1 MKSRSRSIHVNFD
14 HDPSLNNTT
23 NSENDYFGIRTYL
36 AFDSKGQVPEKKD
49 QKRSPSTV
57 WKFHNFSI
65 TQILREIIFV
75 NLRSAKSA
83 ILIHLEAKFSK
94 IDIT

>member
-1 MKSRSRSIHVNFD
+1 MKSHSHSRSIHVNFD

-23 NSENDYFGIRTYL
+23 NSQNDYFGIRTYL

-65 TQILREIIFV
+65 TQILREITFG
-75 NLRSAKSA
+75 NFRSAN
-83 ILIHLEAKFSK
+83 LPF
-94 IDIT
+94 

>member
-49 QKRSPSTV
+49 QKRSLSTV

-65 TQILREIIFV
+65 TQILREITFG
-75 NLRSAKSA
+75 NLRSATSA
-83 ILIHLEAKFSK
+83 FSTFK
-94 IDIT
+94 GSVLQIDFT